1 MKRIII
7 IVSIIAIVVLL
18 GFQLTKNK
26 KTLDSANVVVDRS
39 HIPVAVNVATAT
51 AGNVNGSF
59 TMPATLVPFD
69 QATIP
74 AGASGKIIS
83 LSINLGS
90 VVSKGQIIG
99 CIDTEETFEKL
110 QAAKISLSKLQQD
123 YERNNILAAAKAT
136 NTNAVIDS
144 KYDLDNKKV
153 DIAQLK
159 TQLSNANIVSP
170 ISGVITDRKL
180 LAGEYANIGATI
192 ATIVA
197 VHQLKAKIYV
207 PENKIFALKMGQ
219 KLSIIAEV
227 FPAEK
232 IEGVVNYIS
241 PQGDDNHNY
250 LVQLLVTNHNSHL
263 KAGQYVTAKFI
274 TNVGSRALQIP
285 QTALVDGFKNPYVY
299 LVQGS
304 KAVEKKIVLGRELG
318 DNVEVLSGLKE
329 GDQVV
334 VNGQINL
341 VNNSSVKVIK

>member
-18 GFQLTKNK
+18 GFQLTQNK

-39 HIPVAVNVATAT
+39 HIPIAVNVAVAT
-51 AGNVNGSF
+51 TGDVNGFFS
-59 TMPATLVPFD
+59 MPATLVPFD

-74 AGASGKIIS
+74 AGASGKIIA

-99 CIDTEETFEKL
+99 RINTEETSEKL
-110 QAAKISLSKLQQD
+110 QAARISLSKLQQD
-123 YERNNILAAAKAT
+123 YERNNILAIGKAI
-136 NTNAVIDS
+136 NANAVIDS
-144 KYDLDNKKV
+144 KYDLDNKKL

-159 TQLSNANIVSP
+159 IQLSNANIISP

-180 LAGEYANIGATI
+180 LTGEYANTGTTI
-192 ATIVA
+192 ATVVD

-207 PENKIFALKMGQ
+207 PENKIFALQTGQ
-219 KLSIIAEV
+219 KLSITAEA
-227 FPAEK
+227 FPTEK
-232 IEGVVNYIS
+232 FEGIVNYIS

-250 LVQLLVTNHNSHL
+250 LVQLLVTNRNSHL
-263 KAGQYVTAKFI
+263 KAGQYVTANFNI
-274 TNVGSRALQIP
+274 NSGYRVLQIP
-285 QTALVDGFKNPYVY
+285 QSALADGFKNPYVY
-299 LVQGS
+299 LVQGG

-318 DNVEVLSGLKE
+318 DNVEVLSGLNE

-341 VNNSSVKVIK
+341 VNNSTIKVIK